1 MRPISTRSRD
11 ARTADLSGL
20 EPYLALIGL
29 ITIALLSPGPAIVAA
44 IQTSFSR
51 GREVALPF
59 GLGLAVGASLWCLFA
74 LAGLALL
81 FKTYP
86 PLYYSV
92 KILGGFYIIW
102 VAWGMW
108 RAATSPLPEAAE
120 KRFGR
125 GFLGGVL
132 LNLSNPKPALFYA
145 ALILR
150 LFPGPL
156 TLAGNASIYAT
167 ALSTELFWYATVTI
181 SMSTA
186 TMRRHYFGAKFWID
200 RTAAIALFALG
211 ILLIFKS

>member
-1 MRPISTRSRD
+1 M
-11 ARTADLSGL
+11 
-20 EPYLALIGL
+20 
-29 ITIALLSPGPAIVAA
+29 
-44 IQTSFSR
+44 
-51 GREVALPF
+51 ALPF

-132 LNLSNPKPALFYA
+132 LNLSKSQAGTVLCRADPAAVSRPADAGRQCLDLCHRAVDGTVLVCDRHHLDVDGHHAPAL
-145 ALILR
+145 LR
-150 LFPGPL
+150 GQVLDRPD
-156 TLAGNASIYAT
+156 
-167 ALSTELFWYATVTI
+167 
-181 SMSTA
+181 
-186 TMRRHYFGAKFWID
+186 RRNCAI
-200 RTAAIALFALG
+200 RTGYPADLQKLRE
-211 ILLIFKS
+211 